1 MTLARSRAIALLAG
15 GLAAA
20 GTGTVNAQAAYPVRI
35 GTSLSDPFLEPYY
48 GAEQGFFTSAGV
60 AADVETLSNGAT
72 IMTALLGGAL
82 DTGNTDLTQ
91 LANAYNRGVDFGVVA
106 AGAIYDSKL
115 PTISLCVRNDSPLKT
130 AKDFEGQTIAI
141 PNLKSTGGIAI
152 SEWLVRGGA
161 DLSKVKFYEML
172 FPEMGPALATGRVA
186 AALNG
191 EPFLT
196 DSKNDIRRV
205 VNPYDYVAK
214 NFYTGV
220 WFAKRSWLN
229 ANVPAAKAFIAAMYT
244 TARWANAH
252 QGDSAVIAA
261 RLTKLDVQKV
271 RSFVRNT
278 FATSLETR
286 YAQPLLD
293 LAFKYKLIEKA
304 TSAADLFWTPPSG

>member
-1 MTLARSRAIALLAG
+1 MKRAAALALLG
-15 GLAAA
+15 AATA
-20 GTGTVNAQAAYPVRI
+20 APLRAQTPAPVRI

-48 GAEQGFFTSAGV
+48 GVDQGFFANAGIN
-60 AADVETLSNGAT
+60 ADVQALANGST
-72 IMTALLGGAL
+72 IMAAVLGGAL

-91 LANAYNRGVDFGVVA
+91 LANAYNRGVDVGVVA
-106 AGAIYDSKL
+106 AGALYDSKL
-115 PTISLCVRNDSPLKT
+115 PTISLCVRKDSPLKT
-130 AKDFEGQTIAI
+130 PKDFEGQTIAV
-141 PNLKSTGGIAI
+141 PNLKSTGGISI

-161 DLSKVKFYEML
+161 DLSKVKFFEML
-172 FPEMGPALATGRVA
+172 FPEMGPALASGRVA

-196 DSKNDIRRV
+196 DAKNDIRRI

-229 ANVPAAKAFIAAMYT
+229 ANVAAARSFTTAMYA

-252 QGDSAVIAA
+252 QSDSAVIAA

-278 FATSLETR
+278 FATSLEVR

-293 LAFKYKLIEKA
+293 IAFKYKLIDKP
-304 TSAADLFWTPPSG
+304 TSASDLFWTPS

>member
-1 MTLARSRAIALLAG
+1 MRRSHALALLAG
-15 GLAAA
+15 GVAA
-20 GTGTVNAQAAYPVRI
+20 TGTRAASAQTTPAPVRV

-48 GAEQGFFTSAGV
+48 GVEEGFFANAGI
-60 AADVETLSNGAT
+60 AADVQALANGSA
-72 IMTALLGGAL
+72 IMSAILGGAL
-82 DTGNTDLTQ
+82 DAGNTDLAQ
-91 LANAYNRGVDFGVVA
+91 LANAYNRGVDVGVVA
-106 AGAIYDSKL
+106 AGALYDSKL
-115 PTISLCVRNDSPLKT
+115 PTISLVVRKDSPLH
-130 AKDFEGQTIAI
+130 APKDFEGQVIAV
-141 PNLKSTGGIAI
+141 PNLKSTGGISI

-172 FPEMGPALATGRVA
+172 FPEMGPALATGRIA

-196 DSKNDIRRV
+196 DSKNEIRRI

-220 WFAKRSWLN
+220 WYAKRSWLN
-229 ANVPAAKAFIAAMYT
+229 ANVATAKAFVSAMYV
-244 TARWANAH
+244 TARWANTH
-252 QGDSAVIAA
+252 QADSAVIAA

-293 LAFKYKLIEKA
+293 LAFKYKLIDKS
-304 TSAADLFWTPPSG
+304 TNAADLFWSAPA

>member
-1 MTLARSRAIALLAG
+1 VKRSAALALLA
-15 GLAAA
+15 AASTA
-20 GTGTVNAQAAYPVRI
+20 PLGAQTPAPVRI

-48 GAEQGFFTSAGV
+48 GVDQGFFASAGV
-60 AADVETLSNGAT
+60 AADVQALANGST
-72 IMTALLGGAL
+72 IMAAVLGGAL

-91 LANAYNRGVDFGVVA
+91 LANAYNRGVDVGVVA

-115 PTISLCVRNDSPLKT
+115 PTISLCVRKDSPLKSP
-130 AKDFEGQTIAI
+130 KDFEGQIIAV

-161 DLSKVKFYEML
+161 DLSKVKFFEML
-172 FPEMGPALATGRVA
+172 FPEMGPALASGRVA

-196 DSKNDIRRV
+196 DSKNDIRRI

-229 ANVPAAKAFIAAMYT
+229 ANVSAAKSFTTAMYA

-252 QGDSAVIAA
+252 QSDSAVIAA

-278 FATSLETR
+278 FATSLEAR

-293 LAFKYKLIEKA
+293 IAFKYKLIDKP
-304 TSAADLFWTPPSG
+304 TSASDLFWTPSA

>member
-1 MTLARSRAIALLAG
+1 MKRSAALALLAATSAAPLG
-15 GLAAA
+15 AQTLA
-20 GTGTVNAQAAYPVRI
+20 PVRI

-48 GAEQGFFTSAGV
+48 GVDQGFFANAGV
-60 AADVETLSNGAT
+60 AADVQALANGST
-72 IMTALLGGAL
+72 IMAAVLGGAL

-91 LANAYNRGVDFGVVA
+91 LANAYNRGVDVGVVA

-115 PTISLCVRNDSPLKT
+115 PTISLCVRKDSPLKSP
-130 AKDFEGQTIAI
+130 KDFEGQIIAV

-161 DLSKVKFYEML
+161 DLSKVKFFEML
-172 FPEMGPALATGRVA
+172 FPEMGPALASGRVA

-196 DSKNDIRRV
+196 DSKNDIRRI

-229 ANVPAAKAFIAAMYT
+229 ANVAAAKSFTTAMYT

-252 QGDSAVIAA
+252 QSDSAVIAA

-278 FATSLETR
+278 FATSLEVR

-293 LAFKYKLIEKA
+293 IAFKYKLIDKP
-304 TSAADLFWTPPSG
+304 TSASDLFWTPSAA

>member
-1 MTLARSRAIALLAG
+1 MKRSAALALLAAASTAPLG
-15 GLAAA
+15 AQTLA
-20 GTGTVNAQAAYPVRI
+20 PVRI

-48 GAEQGFFTSAGV
+48 GVDQGFFANAGIN
-60 AADVETLSNGAT
+60 ADVQALANGST
-72 IMTALLGGAL
+72 IMAAVLGGAL

-91 LANAYNRGVDFGVVA
+91 LANAYNRGGDVGVVA
-106 AGAIYDSKL
+106 AGAIYDAKL
-115 PTISLCVRNDSPLKT
+115 PTISLCVRKDSPLKSP
-130 AKDFEGQTIAI
+130 KDFEGQIIAV

-161 DLSKVKFYEML
+161 DLTKVKFYEML
-172 FPEMGPALATGRVA
+172 FPEMGPALATGRVS

-196 DSKNDIRRV
+196 DSKNDIRRI

-229 ANVPAAKAFIAAMYT
+229 ANVAAAKSFTTAMYT

-252 QGDSAVIAA
+252 QSDSAVIAA

-278 FATSLETR
+278 FATSLEVR

-293 LAFKYKLIEKA
+293 IAFKYKLIDKA
-304 TSAADLFWTPPSG
+304 TSASDLFWTPPAS

>member
-1 MTLARSRAIALLAG
+1 VILTRSRALALAAG

-20 GTGTVNAQAAYPVRI
+20 SVLPASAQTPAPIRI
-35 GTSLSDPFLEPYY
+35 GTSISDPFLEPFY
-48 GAEQGFFTSAGV
+48 GQEQGFFSNAGL
-60 AADVETLSNGAT
+60 AADVQSLSNGSA
-72 IMTALLGGAL
+72 IMAAVLGSAL
-82 DTGNTDLTQ
+82 DIGNTDLTQ
-91 LANAYNRGVDFGVVA
+91 LANAHNRGVDIGVIA
-106 AGAIYDSKL
+106 AGALYDSKL
-115 PTISLCVRNDSPLKT
+115 PTISLCVPKNSPLKT
-130 AKDFEGQTIAI
+130 ARDIEGQTIAI

-161 DLSKVKFYEML
+161 DLSKVKFFEML
-172 FPEMGPALATGRVA
+172 FPEMGPALAAGRVA

-191 EPFLT
+191 EPFLS
-196 DSKNDIRRV
+196 DNKNDIRRI

-220 WFAKRSWLN
+220 WYAKRSWLN
-229 ANVPAAKAFIAAMYT
+229 ANVATAKAFTAAMYT

-252 QGDSAVIAA
+252 QSDSAVIAA
-261 RLTKLDVQKV
+261 KLTKVDVQKV

-293 LAFKYKLIEKA
+293 LAFKYKLIEKS
-304 TSAADLFWTPPSG
+304 TQAADLIWSPPA